1 MGKYEVKRNML
12 CAKATIFA
20 FLFIEFIDFVLFLFT
35 FFEKSDKIN

>member
-12 CAKATIFA
+12 CAKVIIFA
-20 FLFIEFIDFVLFLFT
+20 SFFIYFIDFVLFLFT